1 MTPQTVIHPSIRLFL
16 LTLTVLVPATLTA
29 QESTPAQ
36 APAPAKP
43 AAYDPERRVNLAEP
57 DFGVIT
63 LPTTLRVPRFKS
75 AFRMTHRF
83 GRPLGEGNFGN
94 LAADLFGFDSGGIIG
109 LEYRFGIVKGGQIGI
124 QRTNNRT
131 INLFGQYDVLRRA
144 TRAPFNVHVTASVE
158 GTNNFKDRYT
168 PSLGAVMSWQVK
180 DRAAFYLAPSWVHNA
195 NLFPSS
201 RPSAFTSP
209 EVDSVMLGM
218 GGRVRV
224 RPTVYLVGEFLP
236 RIAGFSVNTHQGA
249 FGIEKRAGGHTFQLN
264 FSNGFGTTP
273 GQIARGGTGST
284 DWYIG
289 FNLTRKFF

>member
-1 MTPQTVIHPSIRLFL
+1 MTPQTSIRLL
-16 LTLTVLVPATLTA
+16 LVTLTVLLPATLAA
-29 QESTPAQ
+29 QEATPGQTSTPATV
-36 APAPAKP
+36 PAP
-43 AAYDPERRVNLAEP
+43 AYDPERRVNLAEP

-63 LPTTLRVPRFKS
+63 LPTTLRVPRFRS

-83 GRPLGEGNFGN
+83 GRPLGAGSFGN
-94 LAADLFGFDSGGIIG
+94 LAADLFGLDSGGIIG
-109 LEYRFGIVKGGQIGI
+109 LEYRFGIVKGGQVGVH
-124 QRTNNRT
+124 RTNDRT
-131 INLFGQYDVLRRA
+131 INLFGQYDLLRRA
-144 TRAPFNVHVTASVE
+144 TREPFNVHVTVSVE
-158 GTNNFKDRYT
+158 GTDNFRDRYT
-168 PSLGAVMSWQVK
+168 PSLGAVVSWQAK

-195 NLFPSS
+195 NLFPSAS
-201 RPSAFTSP
+201 SSLD
-209 EVDSVMLGM
+209 VDTLMLGM

-236 RIAGFSVNTHQGA
+236 RIAGYSGNTHQGS

-273 GQIARGGTGST
+273 GQVARGGTGSQ

>member
-1 MTPQTVIHPSIRLFL
+1 MTPQTVIPLSIRLVL

-43 AAYDPERRVNLAEP
+43 PAYDPERRVNLAEP

-94 LAADLFGFDSGGIIG
+94 LAADLFGFDSGGVIG

-144 TRAPFNVHVTASVE
+144 TRGRFNVHVTASVE
-158 GTNNFKDRYT
+158 GTDNFKDRYT

-236 RIAGFSVNTHQGA
+236 RIAGFAVNTHQGA

>member
-1 MTPQTVIHPSIRLFL
+1 MTPQTCIRLVL

-43 AAYDPERRVNLAEP
+43 PAYDPERRVNLAEP

-94 LAADLFGFDSGGIIG
+94 LAADLFGFDSGGVIG

-144 TRAPFNVHVTASVE
+144 TRGPFNVHVTASVE
-158 GTNNFKDRYT
+158 GTDNFKDRYT

-236 RIAGFSVNTHQGA
+236 RIAGFAVNTHQGA

>member
-1 MTPQTVIHPSIRLFL
+1 MTPHTWIRPLV
-16 LTLTVLVPATLTA
+16 LTIAVLAPTILTA
-29 QESTPAQ
+29 QEAT
-36 APAPAKP
+36 PAPAKAKAP
-43 AAYDPERRVNLAEP
+43 AYDPERRVNLAEP

-83 GRPLGEGNFGN
+83 GRPLGAGSFGE
-94 LAADLFGFDSGGIIG
+94 LAADLFGLDSGGVIG
-109 LEYRFGIVKGGQIGI
+109 LEYRFGIMKGGQIGVH
-124 QRTNNRT
+124 RTNNRT
-131 INLFGQYDVLRRA
+131 INLFAQYDVLRRA
-144 TRAPFNVHVTASVE
+144 ARAPFNVHVTAGVE
-158 GTNNFKDRYT
+158 GTNNFKDRYS
-168 PSLGAVMSWQVK
+168 PSLGAVISWQAK
-180 DRAAFYLAPSWVHNA
+180 DRAAVYLAPNWVHNA
-195 NLFPSS
+195 NLS
-201 RPSAFTSP
+201 PSAVRTAFSSP
-209 EVDSVMLGM
+209 EVDSVVLGM

-236 RIAGFSVNTHQGA
+236 RIAGYAGKTHQGA

-273 GQIARGGTGST
+273 GQVARGGTGAQ